1 MHSAGRRQYPPDRKA
16 EICCLEH
23 TNMGDHSTW
32 GLILKPHFT
41 GKPST
46 TTAQLALEKNLS
58 RLAHKAAEFIQTNE
72 KAKL

>member
-1 MHSAGRRQYPPDRKA
+1 
-16 EICCLEH
+16 
-23 TNMGDHSTW
+23 MGDHSTW